1 MSANHILVVYPEVHK
16 TKIAVYRNVEPLFLK
31 NIAHSEEELS
41 QFEQVID
48 QKEFRM
54 KFIKDE
60 LQKNNFPLD
69 SIEIVIGRSGLV
81 KPVSQGVYRINEAM
95 IKDLNEGIIGKHATN
110 LGAIMAYDIAAEIGK
125 EAYIANPVVVDELS
139 DVARLT
145 GHPLFERRS
154 IYHALNH
161 KHVAAKYAKS
171 MNKKHEELN
180 LIVCHIGRGG
190 VSIGAH
196 KEGRVIDV
204 NQAYDGGGP
213 FGITRSG
220 TLPMGQLVRMCFSG
234 KYSEK
239 EIMEM
244 ITEKGGYRAYLGTD
258 NINEINQMLAEG
270 NKKAQLVSYA
280 LSYQVSK
287 EIASHVATLEGK
299 VDAIILTGIIFDSQ
313 RFLENVKNRIGS
325 IAPIA
330 LYPSVNDIEALAMYG
345 YEILKGEVPVK
356 EYI

>member
-1 MSANHILVVYPEVHK
+1 MAANHILVVYPEVHK

-31 NIAHSEEELS
+31 NIAHTEEELS
-41 QFEQVID
+41 QFDQVID

-81 KPVSQGVYRINEAM
+81 KPVSQGVYRINKAM
-95 IKDLNEGIIGKHATN
+95 INDLTEGIIGKHATN
-110 LGAIMAYDIAAEIGK
+110 LGAIMAYDIATEIGE

-171 MNKKHEELN
+171 MNKKHENLN

-213 FGITRSG
+213 FGVTRSG

-234 KYSEK
+234 EYSEK

-345 YEILKGEVPVK
+345 HEILKGEVPIK